1 MLVGPVFTRELVT
14 SPRRARLFLTRSVY
28 AGVLFGVMCTAWLI
42 LTGTQTITTVGDMAR
57 FGGIL
62 MQILAPLQLAMIVFL
77 AAFSTASAVAQEK
90 DRKTL
95 ILLLLTR
102 LNSSELVLGKL
113 FASLLHVFSMLLAGL
128 PVFALA
134 ILFGGISFTQV
145 GRVFTVTLVAAF
157 AAGSLGS
164 TLALWREKTFQT
176 LALTALLI
184 VFGLIICEVIGSG
197 IAGKVIAGVDA
208 SVLAT
213 WFSPLRAVMAAA
225 RPSADL
231 GTENL
236 FENPV
241 VVFVLIAISAGIG
254 LNVLT
259 IWRVRVW
266 NPSRE
271 VRQRTVSDELQESI
285 WGAEH
290 DIAQG
295 EREVKADQARTRHV
309 DSQLRERKKQPYR
322 EVWANPILWR
332 EVCTWAYGRKVIVI
346 RIAYAILFVLA
357 AISLFGIDSQPLGGG
372 ISEGQ
377 RSVLPAVA
385 RPLVPFFVVSL
396 VVVNALAVTS
406 ITNERDGRSL
416 DLLLVTDLAPAE
428 FLLGKLG
435 GIFWVTKEMI
445 LLPVVLCS
453 YLLWTGTLTAENF
466 CYVVGGLFVMDL
478 FVAVLGIHCGMTY
491 ANSRAAI
498 GVSLGT
504 VFFLFLGINT
514 CILMM
519 ISFSGSFH
527 VQLAPFLAF
536 IMGGGVGLYVSLGA
550 RNPSP
555 AILAASLLLPFATF
569 YAITS
574 YLLDLTLAVFLVMA
588 VAYSFTTAAMMI
600 PALSEFDFA
609 MGRNSV
615 ADD

>member
-1 MLVGPVFTRELVT
+1 M
-14 SPRRARLFLTRSVY
+14 Y

>member
-1 MLVGPVFTRELVT
+1 
-14 SPRRARLFLTRSVY
+14 
-28 AGVLFGVMCTAWLI
+28 MCTAWLI

-134 ILFGGISFTQV
+134 VLFGGISFTQV

-176 LALTALLI
+176 LALTALLL
-184 VFGLIICEVIGSG
+184 VFWLIICEVIGAG
-197 IAGKVIAGVDA
+197 IAGEAIGGVDV
-208 SVLAT
+208 SVIST
-213 WFSPLRAVMAAA
+213 WLSPLRAVMAAA
-225 RPSADL
+225 RPGADL
-231 GTENL
+231 GIENL
-236 FENPV
+236 LDNPV
-241 VVFVLIAISAGIG
+241 MVFVGCAFSVGLG
-254 LNVLT
+254 LNGLA

-271 VRQRTVSDELQESI
+271 IRQRTASDDPQESI

-309 DSQLRERKKQPYR
+309 DSQLRERGKQPYR
-322 EVWANPILWR
+322 AVWTNPILWR
-332 EVCTWAYGRKVIVI
+332 EICTWAYGRKVIVI

-357 AISLFGIDSQPLGGG
+357 ATSLFWIDSQPIGGG
-372 ISEGQ
+372 FSDAKQ
-377 RSVLPAVA
+377 SVFPAVV

-396 VVVNALAVTS
+396 VVINALAVTS

-435 GIFWVTKEMI
+435 GIFWVTKEMV
-445 LLPVVLCS
+445 LLPMALCG

-466 CYVVGGLFVMDL
+466 CYVVGGLIVMDL

-536 IMGGGVGLYVSLGA
+536 ILGGGVGLYVSLGA

-588 VAYSFTTAAMMI
+588 VAYMFTTAAMMI

-609 MGRNSV
+609 MGRNGV